1 MLFFISFF
9 FFSFVLLIN
18 RHFSQFMNDHQII
31 HTHFLFLAGANVM
44 AIKYKQTKVKAK
56 YVLMSK
62 TPQADGNR
70 YMLSFQNICTC
81 SNACKEFFFFAS
93 TTIPVGH
100 VNTVENTYACT
111 HLYLWGPWLKCI
123 VCNLDV
129 LFAKTLTNSIFSV
142 HTLC

>member
-1 MLFFISFF
+1 MLFFISF

-44 AIKYKQTKVKAK
+44 AIEYKQTKVKAK

-81 SNACKEFFFFAS
+81 SNACKDFFFFCKYNNS
-93 TTIPVGH
+93 CWTCEHCRKH
-100 VNTVENTYACT
+100 VCMHTFIFVRSKNTY
-111 HLYLWGPWLKCI
+111 
-123 VCNLDV
+123 
-129 LFAKTLTNSIFSV
+129 
-142 HTLC
+142 